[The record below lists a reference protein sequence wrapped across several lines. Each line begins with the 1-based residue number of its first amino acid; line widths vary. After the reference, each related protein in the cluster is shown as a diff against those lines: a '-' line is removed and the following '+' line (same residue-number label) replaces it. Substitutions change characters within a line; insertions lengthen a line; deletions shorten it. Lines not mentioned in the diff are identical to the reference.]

1 MQTKTSTA
9 EKFNTNEN
17 RTFFVKFL
25 VYFIRPTWC
34 PWQSYFQKYAKA
46 RERERDRA
54 IVNLLNLGLN
64 PNAKVYP

>member
-9 EKFNTNEN
+9 KKLNTREN
-17 RTFFVKFL
+17 RTIFVKFL

-46 RERERDRA
+46 RERDRA
-54 IVNLLNLGLN
+54 TVTLLNLGLN
-64 PNAKVYP
+64 PNVKVYP